1 MSRYEED
8 KPSNNFLLGVGIGA
22 ILGLLLAPK
31 SGKETRE
38 KLKGEYEKYAEKG
51 GEALEEAKVVYS
63 AAKDK
68 VMPLVDEVAERAAPY
83 VEVLKDVSEP
93 YKEELLEKVRDF
105 IEDTV
110 KVDLKTKKK

>member
-1 MSRYEED
+1 MSKYED
-8 KPSNNFLLGVGIGA
+8 GKSSSNFWLGIGMGA
-22 ILGLLLAPK
+22 ILGLLLAPR

-38 KLKGEYEKYAEKG
+38 KLKGDYEKYAEKG
-51 GEALEEAKVVYS
+51 TEALEEAKVVYS
-63 AAKDK
+63 VAKDK
-68 VMPLVDEVAERAAPY
+68 VSPLVKEVTAKAAPY

-110 KVDLKTKKK
+110 KVDLKDKKK